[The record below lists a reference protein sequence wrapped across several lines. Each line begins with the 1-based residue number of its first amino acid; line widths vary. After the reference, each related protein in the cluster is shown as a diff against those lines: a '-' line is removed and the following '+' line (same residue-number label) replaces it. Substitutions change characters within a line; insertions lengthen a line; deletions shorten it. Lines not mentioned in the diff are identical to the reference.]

1 MGCETQTIT
10 SRGPSEPNVAR
21 IQAAADAIRAQAP
34 LVPHVGIILGS
45 GLGAF
50 ADQLTDV
57 TRISYAAIPHFH
69 VPHIEGHKGELV
81 IGRCQGVPCAI
92 LSGRVHYYEG
102 HDLQRVTFATRVLK
116 ALGVKRLV
124 VTNAAGG
131 LNEDFAPGDLMVIRD
146 HINMTGQNPLRG
158 PHDAALGVRF
168 LDMTEAYSREGQA
181 AWHTAATKVGLK
193 LREGVYMGLTGP
205 CYETP
210 AEVRMLQRLGGDAV
224 GMSTVPEVIV
234 ARHAGLEVAGLSV
247 ITNKAAGLGTS
258 NLSHHEVTDI
268 AQAVRPQLCQ
278 LLEEMVAR
286 WKS

>member
-1 MGCETQTIT
+1 MVSELQTIT

-21 IQAAADAIRAQAP
+21 IEAAAQAIRALAP
-34 LVPHVGIILGS
+34 KIPAVGVILGS

-50 ADQLTDV
+50 ADQLTDA

-69 VPHIEGHKGELV
+69 VPHVEGHKGELV
-81 IGRCQGVPCAI
+81 IGSCQGVVCAV

-102 HDLQRVTFATRVLK
+102 HDLQRVAFATRVLK
-116 ALGVKRLV
+116 ALGTKRLV
-124 VTNAAGG
+124 VTNSAGG
-131 LNEDFAPGDLMVIRD
+131 LNAGFEPGDLMVIRD

-168 LDMTEAYSREGQA
+168 LDMSCAYSAEGQA
-181 AWHTAATKVGLK
+181 AWHQAATKVGLK

-210 AEVRMLQRLGGDAV
+210 AEVRMLQILGGDAV

-247 ITNKAAGLGTS
+247 ITNKAAGLGHAH
-258 NLSHHEVTDI
+258 LSHHEVTHI
-268 AQAVRPQLCQ
+268 AQRVRPKLCQ
-278 LLEEMVAR
+278 LLEEMIAR
-286 WKS
+286 WS